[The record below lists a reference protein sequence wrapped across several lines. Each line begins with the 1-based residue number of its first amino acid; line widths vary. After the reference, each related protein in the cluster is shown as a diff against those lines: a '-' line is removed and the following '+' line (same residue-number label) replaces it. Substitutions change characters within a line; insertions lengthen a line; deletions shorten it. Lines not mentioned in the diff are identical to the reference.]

1 VYGWARDT
9 SVADRLGR
17 EQGATAPDG
26 RNEGAFMTVS
36 GTTIAERVVELKR
49 KSAGRLP
56 ADLAAAFEAEIDRL
70 VVAGVPT
77 DAAMVGSV
85 MPDGDLLDPVGA
97 PTSLTAVRAGR
108 TAVVVFYRGAWC
120 PYCTLALP
128 GWPSGLAPS
137 SVRSTS

>member
-1 VYGWARDT
+1 
-9 SVADRLGR
+9 
-17 EQGATAPDG
+17 
-26 RNEGAFMTVS
+26 MTVS

-108 TAVVVFYRGAWC
+108 TAWWSSTAARGARTA
-120 PYCTLALP
+120 TLRCAP
-128 GWPSGLAPS
+128 TRTPSWAS
-137 SVRSTS
+137 SPTGG

>member
-1 VYGWARDT
+1 
-9 SVADRLGR
+9 
-17 EQGATAPDG
+17 
-26 RNEGAFMTVS
+26 
-36 GTTIAERVVELKR
+36 
-49 KSAGRLP
+49 
-56 ADLAAAFEAEIDRL
+56 LAAAFEAEIDRL

>member
-1 VYGWARDT
+1 
-9 SVADRLGR
+9 
-17 EQGATAPDG
+17 
-26 RNEGAFMTVS
+26 MTVS